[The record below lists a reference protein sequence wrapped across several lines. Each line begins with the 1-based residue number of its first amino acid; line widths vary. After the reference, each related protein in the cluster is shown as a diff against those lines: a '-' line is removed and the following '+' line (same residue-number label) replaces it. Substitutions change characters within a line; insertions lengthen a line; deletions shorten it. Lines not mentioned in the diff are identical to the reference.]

1 MCFFCTKTETWQY
14 CYFHHDVYSLNAKL
28 SEAADSN
35 VFTVNRHD
43 DEINHVSHNSH
54 ITSWSTM
61 KCVPWKTVQEKHT
74 YTSVSNPFYK
84 CTYLPCSWR
93 PTHAAVLHQHHS
105 FRVVL
110 QPTASGGN
118 IWPFCS
124 WVLYCVHQLV
134 TICFCDF
141 RFCWKQLPDKKW
153 WMMEL
158 KQSRK
163 AVSETLNSAESYAK
177 LSPLSVL
184 CCTTPWNHRPCVVSV
199 LGWTTTNST
208 MLNVTDWLTDHVS
221 TTGQPNT
228 WEG

>member
-1 MCFFCTKTETWQY
+1 
-14 CYFHHDVYSLNAKL
+14 
-28 SEAADSN
+28 
-35 VFTVNRHD
+35 
-43 DEINHVSHNSH
+43 
-54 ITSWSTM
+54 M
-61 KCVPWKTVQEKHT
+61 KCVPWKTMQEKHT

-84 CTYLPCSWR
+84 CTYLPCLLR

-124 WVLYCVHQLV
+124 WVLHCVHQLV

-141 RFCWKQLPDKKW
+141 HFSWKQLKKW

-177 LSPLSVL
+177 LSPLCIVLHNTMKPQNL
-184 CCTTPWNHRPCVVSV
+184 CCVCSWLDHNKLYYAECH
-199 LGWTTTNST
+199 
-208 MLNVTDWLTDHVS
+208 WLTHWPCFHHWSAKYITGLVLPLCKCMGS
-221 TTGQPNT
+221 LPVFMFQVLSAFSFFIHFFLIYYYITTICYFKSA
-228 WEG
+228 